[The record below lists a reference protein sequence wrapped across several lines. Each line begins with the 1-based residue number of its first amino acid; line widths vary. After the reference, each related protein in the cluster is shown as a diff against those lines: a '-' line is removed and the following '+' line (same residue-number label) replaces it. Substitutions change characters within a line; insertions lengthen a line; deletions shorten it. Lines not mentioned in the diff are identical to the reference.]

1 MTAACRSN
9 DHRPAVVSRPAR
21 PLPSFRTAA
30 ARVHEG
36 TEIVE
41 AVGRDQAGGHEFPES
56 LFDFRRK
63 MVGHP
68 HKVGKEARTSLV
80 QGTTQVL
87 RHGTQL
93 GKRVRPI
100 RCGVIVEDIP
110 QPLALLTW
118 EDTNWRHTRRDDP
131 TSFKIAERAQAVDE
145 ETACPS

>member
-1 MTAACRSN
+1 MSRS
-9 DHRPAVVSRPAR
+9 AR
-21 PLPSFRTAA
+21 PLASFRTAA
-30 ARVHEG
+30 TRVHEG

-56 LFDFRRK
+56 FFHFRRK

-100 RCGVIVEDIP
+100 
-110 QPLALLTW
+110 
-118 EDTNWRHTRRDDP
+118 
-131 TSFKIAERAQAVDE
+131 
-145 ETACPS
+145 